1 MPASPISFRMSS
13 PDDTARFAARLGRLL
28 VPGDC
33 ILLNGSLGAGKT
45 HFARSLIQS
54 VLSNIEDVPSPTF
67 TLVQTYDTDVGP
79 IWHADLYRINGAD
92 EIEELGLTEAMEDAI
107 CLIEWPDRLGDLK
120 PDDALVL
127 QFTAQDDPDARA
139 VTATWTDEKWSA
151 RLERAIQ

>member
-1 MPASPISFRMSS
+1 MSS

-54 VLSNIEDVPSPTF
+54 VLSNAEEVPSPTF

>member
-1 MPASPISFRMSS
+1 MSS

>member
-1 MPASPISFRMSS
+1 MSS

-54 VLSNIEDVPSPTF
+54 VLSNAEDVPSPTF